1 MADARKPIAFDTTLR
16 NPYRIPDF
24 ISIFKQ
30 YEGEILTS
38 ELIIKI
44 EAELIRQKKFEPT
57 KKTLGTYKREHKGKF
72 CFEADDQSDDAAE
85 RVAKYYKEWVEGEPG
100 SVSIDK
106 IIYLLKNTVTLSKF
120 LLLQI

>member
-30 YEGEILTS
+30 YEGELLTS

-44 EAELIRQKKFEPT
+44 EAELIRQKKFKPT
-57 KKTLGTYKREHKGKF
+57 KNTLGTYKKDHKGKF
-72 CFEADDQSDDAAE
+72 YFEADDQSDDAAE
-85 RVAKYYKEWVEGEPG
+85 RVAKYYKEWAESEPG
-100 SVSIDK
+100 CV
-106 IIYLLKNTVTLSKF
+106 LLIKSYIFSRTL
-120 LLLQI
+120 